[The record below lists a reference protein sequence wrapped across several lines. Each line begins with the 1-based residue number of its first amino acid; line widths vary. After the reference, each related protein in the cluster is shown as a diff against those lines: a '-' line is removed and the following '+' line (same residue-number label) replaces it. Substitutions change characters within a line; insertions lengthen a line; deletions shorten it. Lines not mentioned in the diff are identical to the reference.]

1 MIAYPTEAV
10 RGTMER
16 WFGLFPGLREISPV
30 QIRTDDAWRT
40 CEIKIGHDRT
50 ELEIDKETGYVMEFD
65 LDRTYEESIV
75 FGERI
80 DAESATERA
89 IEVAEKLYGD
99 HLKEM
104 VRDHVANLSE
114 YREKKQ
120 WELYYRYV
128 FHGIPLSGVHLR
140 IALDEWGNFVGIYYR
155 GYHDFDRKNK
165 PSKPEVI
172 TKEEAE
178 QAYIAL
184 LEKNM
189 MLTFDEQEE
198 GRLKYIPDEAPLE
211 YVVIHAE
218 TGQIG
223 KSVIGSRKTLEN
235 HSEVIPVFAQGES
248 IFFADIQEIEL
259 WVKEHFQIDVTHSEI
274 ERATVV
280 TPNED
285 GVTFYPRSGY
295 FRFVDAASQPDW
307 PPTIHYYWPL
317 PEDED
322 AETMYDPDFV
332 CVTLNRT
339 TNELLAF
346 TVNQKK
352 EYKTPRLSEYDALQI
367 AKSFLEKYIEKGI
380 NELHYFELFYLRG
393 TGNTYYFYERRQG
406 IVLTS
411 RMYSVKVNPWTG
423 QVTGFYKH
431 DVRKNKEI
439 PDPASC
445 VSTREAAKS
454 FLSLREVE
462 LEYVQVENRSI
473 GRRDKAPVPFPVYG
487 LKYTGRERYKYLDA
501 ITNQFHPRS

>member
-1 MIAYPTEAV
+1 MITYPTEAV
-10 RGTMER
+10 RETMER
-16 WFGLFPGLREISPV
+16 WFGFFPGLREISSV
-30 QIRTDDAWRT
+30 HIRTDDAWRT
-40 CEIKIGHDRT
+40 CEIKVGDDGA

-65 LDRTYEESIV
+65 LDRTYRESLAS
-75 FGERI
+75 GELL

-89 IEVAEKLYGD
+89 IEVAEKFYGD

-104 VRDHVANLSE
+104 VRENTANLGE
-114 YREKKQ
+114 YREEKQ
-120 WELYYRYV
+120 WEPYYRYV

-140 IALDEWGNFVGIYYR
+140 IALDEFGNLVGIYYR
-155 GYHDFDRKNK
+155 GFSDYDRKNI

-178 QAYIAL
+178 QAYLAL

-189 MLTFDEQEE
+189 MLICDEQEE
-198 GRLKYIPDEAPLE
+198 GNLKYIPDEAPLR
-211 YVVIHAE
+211 YAVIHAE
-218 TGQIG
+218 TGQIV
-223 KSVIGSRKTLEN
+223 KTVIGSKKTLEN
-235 HSEVIPVFAQGES
+235 HSEVIPVVAKGDS

-274 ERATVV
+274 ERATVT

-285 GVTFYPRSGY
+285 GLTFYPSSGY
-295 FRFVDAASQPDW
+295 FRFVDDAANPDW

-322 AETMYDPDFV
+322 AETIYDPDFV

-393 TGNTYYFYERRQG
+393 TGNTYYFYERRKG

-411 RMYSVKVNPWTG
+411 RMYFVKVNPWTG

-445 VSTREAAKS
+445 VSAREAAET
-454 FLSLREVE
+454 FLSLRDME
-462 LEYVQVENRSI
+462 LEYVQVENRNTS
-473 GRRDKAPVPFPVYG
+473 RREKTPVPFPAFW
-487 LKYTGRERYKYLDA
+487 LKYTSPERYNYVDA
-501 ITNQFHPRS
+501 ITNQPGR